1 MNVIIPIRLCG
12 IVREIY
18 LKKTGCIFVI
28 IVFDLTNIFME
39 DISNHN
45 FKTLKVLDGVN

>member
-1 MNVIIPIRLCG
+1 MNVIIPIRLYG

-18 LKKTGCIFVI
+18 LKKIGYIFVI

-45 FKTLKVLDGVN
+45 FKKLKVLDGVN

>member
-1 MNVIIPIRLCG
+1 MNVIIPIKLYG

-18 LKKTGCIFVI
+18 FKKIGYIFVI
-28 IVFDLTNIFME
+28 IVFDLTNICME

>member
-1 MNVIIPIRLCG
+1 MNVITHTKLYG
-12 IVREIY
+12 IVREVY
-18 LKKTGCIFVI
+18 LKKIGYIFVI
-28 IVFDLTNIFME
+28 IVFDLTSIFME

>member
-1 MNVIIPIRLCG
+1 MNVIFHTRLYG

-28 IVFDLTNIFME
+28 IVFDLTSIFME
-39 DISNHN
+39 DISNRN